1 MSLLKSLQVLR
12 DGVKPVS
19 VRVDSLNKDVELL
32 PLFVSQRLQLITNSS
47 AEKERA
53 YALLLVALSL
63 YENGKRLSDDMNID
77 ELIGYIDP
85 LPEVD
90 MLKLFDAATELSK
103 VSIVDVEDA
112 QKN

>member
-1 MSLLKSLQVLR
+1 MKLLQSLQALR
-12 DGVKPVS
+12 DAVKPVS
-19 VRVDSLNKDVELL
+19 VPVKSLGKNIELL
-32 PLFVSQRLQLITNSS
+32 PLFVSQRIQLITNSKS
-47 AEKERA
+47 ENERA

-85 LPEVD
+85 LPEDD

-103 VSIVDVEDA
+103 VTITDVEDA